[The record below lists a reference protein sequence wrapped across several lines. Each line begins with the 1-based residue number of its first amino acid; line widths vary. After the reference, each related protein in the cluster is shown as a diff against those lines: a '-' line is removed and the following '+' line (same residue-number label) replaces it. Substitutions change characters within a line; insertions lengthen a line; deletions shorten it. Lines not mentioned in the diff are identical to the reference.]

1 VFVVREPHPSH
12 AGLHRAGNGGG
23 PGAVALGSNQVENIS
38 SASNAPLLVAS
49 RCSRLRLDTQFRMHK
64 EIADWPARLDKTY
77 QRLS

>member
-1 VFVVREPHPSH
+1 MTGV
-12 AGLHRAGNGGG
+12 
-23 PGAVALGSNQVENIS
+23 GSNQVENIS